1 MVLVLDPL
9 VQEMALGLT
18 RPHLESAAPEP
29 DLASAHLQGLAS
41 ELPVAHRPD
50 PPAAPEPSAGRPR
63 SDSGASDKS
72 QSSERS
78 AGSGSRPR
86 TDSGASDSSG
96 GPGPRSGTGNSADSA
111 DPSARKRADSGVS
124 SEGRD
129 AEVPMSSSPSSMDE
143 ADAEDLHGRHPRAD
157 SSDITDQ
164 EQPDGA
170 FLAKPVSGSDSGLLN
185 GSAGGQ
191 TDVHQQ
197 KVECTH
203 FLNEL
208 INE

>member
-9 VQEMALGLT
+9 VKEMALGLT
-18 RPHLESAAPEP
+18 RPHLESEAPEP

-41 ELPVAHRPD
+41 VLPV
-50 PPAAPEPSAGRPR
+50 APEPSAGRPR

-86 TDSGASDSSG
+86 TDSGDSDSSG
-96 GPGPRSGTGNSADSA
+96 GPGPSGSPRPRSGTGNSADSA
-111 DPSARKRADSGVS
+111 GPSPRKRADSGVS

-143 ADAEDLHGRHPRAD
+143 ADAEDLHGHPRAD

-208 INE
+208 MNE